1 MTCYWHAPG
10 TNFCCVFSGTEAALA
25 RARLVAKVAAAMA
38 DRSPEAVAQ
47 DLPEAVQLAELLLTC
62 LSLGTTFCC
71 TLLLR
76 GHASDC
82 HAILLTC

>member
-1 MTCYWHAPG
+1 MKS
-10 TNFCCVFSGTEAALA
+10 CCNVPGTEAALA

-62 LSLGTTFCC
+62 LSLGNIFCC
-71 TLLLR
+71 TLSLWV
-76 GHASDC
+76 HASDR
-82 HAILLTC
+82 HAIFLTC